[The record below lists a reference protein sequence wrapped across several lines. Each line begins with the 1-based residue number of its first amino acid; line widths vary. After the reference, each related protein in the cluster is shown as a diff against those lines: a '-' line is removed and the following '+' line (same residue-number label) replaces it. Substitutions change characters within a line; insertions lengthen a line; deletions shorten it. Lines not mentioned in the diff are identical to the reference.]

1 MRGNISSEPLWEVIS
16 AQRLS
21 EMWHSLSSARQ
32 LAHLLTRLRHWS
44 HLTSFASCFLSFE
57 KTEGKKCSSE
67 FIVGLGKRSVHRQL
81 PAHLDWWSE
90 LNPMPPDRTQTSS
103 SIQFHGLVLRHFAPS
118 SSLLWFLFHP
128 SPCQRLYYS
137 SSKDKVLWNILLK
150 TIQLIWHS
158 FIPYPF
164 HTYVLCIENQACLI
178 L

>member
-1 MRGNISSEPLWEVIS
+1 MTHNEMRGNISSEPLWEVIS

-21 EMWHSLSSARQ
+21 EMWHSLSS
-32 LAHLLTRLRHWS
+32 TRLRHWS

-103 SIQFHGLVLRHFAPS
+103 SLHHPPWDFSNHSYSG
-118 SSLLWFLFHP
+118 P
-128 SPCQRLYYS
+128 SPESHLPRETPTRSLHQ
-137 SSKDKVLWNILLK
+137 
-150 TIQLIWHS
+150 TTQLIGSMGHANLSTAIRWW
-158 FIPYPF
+158 FFGEEP
-164 HTYVLCIENQACLI
+164 VKKKEREN
-178 L
+178 